1 MSKDY
6 TILCHPICYVC
17 ISSYRWHTRLFLAFM
32 DIKVKNSFLLT
43 ILISIGFMI
52 FLLMRVEWKQFSLIA
67 GRLNVKDLIAAFTI
81 FMFGNLIRAF
91 RFNKLDHM
99 DKRLTRWWN
108 INAFYNFM
116 TATLPGGAGEASTAY
131 VLKRFAGLNFLG
143 AIRILLLSRLMDL
156 FALAALFFIS
166 AILISNITPY
176 RETAI
181 WLSGILFFVSSVAFL
196 RSSEQFLMRLLQ
208 KLPTKSEFIQRIS
221 KKLSEL
227 TNIVEEQ
234 HSKKLFRV
242 TLFQSILMMMGGIAS
257 VHLLL
262 RSFGIDFT
270 LVQSAYCY
278 GIYMIFQIVPIQ
290 GIAGIGTQAAW
301 WALALKASGYHS
313 PDVIVLGIVLH
324 GTFYVFITIIGLS
337 ALLILLMRR
346 KAN

>member
-1 MSKDY
+1 
-6 TILCHPICYVC
+6 
-17 ISSYRWHTRLFLAFM
+17 M
-32 DIKVKNSFLLT
+32 DIKVKNSFLFA
-43 ILISIGFMI
+43 ILISIGLMI
-52 FLLMRVEWKQFSLIA
+52 FLLMRVESKQFFLIA
-67 GRLNVKDLIAAFTI
+67 DRVDVKELIAAFSVFTL
-81 FMFGNLIRAF
+81 GNLIRVF
-91 RFNKLDHM
+91 RFHKLDYM
-99 DKRLTRWWN
+99 DKKLTRWWN
-108 INAFYNFM
+108 INAFYNFL

-131 VLKRFAGLNFLG
+131 VLKRFAGFNFLV
-143 AIRILLLSRLMDL
+143 AIRILILSRLMDI
-156 FALAALFFIS
+156 FALSALFFIS
-166 AILISNITPY
+166 AVLINNTTPY

-196 RSSEQFLMRLLQ
+196 RSSEQFLLRFLQ
-208 KLPTKSEFIQRIS
+208 KLPTKSEFIKRIS

-227 TNIVEEQ
+227 INIVQEQ
-234 HSKKLFRV
+234 HSKKIFRI
-242 TLFQSILMMMGGIAS
+242 TLWQSILMMMVGVVS

-313 PDVIVLGIVLH
+313 PDAIVLGMVLH
-324 GTFYVFITIIGLS
+324 GTLYAFIAIIGLS
-337 ALLILLMRR
+337 ALLILLICR